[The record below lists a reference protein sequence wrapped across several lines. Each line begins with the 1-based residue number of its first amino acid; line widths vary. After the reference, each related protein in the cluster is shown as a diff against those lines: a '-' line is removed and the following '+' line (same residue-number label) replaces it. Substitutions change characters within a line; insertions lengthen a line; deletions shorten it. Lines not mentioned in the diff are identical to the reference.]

1 MPKFFVY
8 KTKAFIVRKALTSR
22 LETNLLF
29 ILDLIGFVSEYA
41 TVGLLVSVG
50 KHAFTK
56 GSCIIWTSLMS
67 SKPVLRKEI

>member
-1 MPKFFVY
+1 MVFH
-8 KTKAFIVRKALTSR
+8 
-22 LETNLLF
+22 
-29 ILDLIGFVSEYA
+29 EYA

-50 KHAFTK
+50 KHAFAN